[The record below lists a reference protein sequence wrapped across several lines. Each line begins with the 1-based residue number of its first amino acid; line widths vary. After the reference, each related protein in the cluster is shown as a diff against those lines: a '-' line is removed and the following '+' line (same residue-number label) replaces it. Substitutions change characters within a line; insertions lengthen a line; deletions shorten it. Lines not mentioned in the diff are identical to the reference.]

1 VRASQD
7 KTGLGATL
15 TAEIKKRAPRRKS
28 NAISVLDVARA
39 AGVSTATVSR
49 VLNGNATVAADL
61 RQRVRDIA
69 DQLGYTPHAAARALA
84 SQRSKTIGAVIPS
97 LENQNFALGVF
108 ALQKRIGEAGY
119 TLLLGCSYYD
129 QLDEL
134 KQVRALIADGIAGL
148 MLVGR
153 SHSPALYEL
162 IGKEQIPLVNGWTV
176 DHEHPYVGF
185 DNVAVGRR
193 LADYLLDLGHTRF
206 GMITQMTQHS
216 DRAADRI
223 IGVRAALQSRGLQL
237 RHEHLIEMPHKIIE
251 GQMAMK
257 ALMQGAESERPTAV
271 ICGTDLLAIGAL
283 AEAREAGIDVPGEL
297 SIAGINDIEV
307 SSFTTP
313 PLTTMRLAADEIG
326 TRSADYLLARIEGRP
341 VSSQNIVPTDL
352 IVRGTTGPLRKG

>member
-1 VRASQD
+1 MRASRD

-129 QLDEL
+129 QQDEL

-162 IGKEQIPLVNGWTV
+162 IAKEQIPLVNGWTV
-176 DHEHPYVGF
+176 DHDHPYVGF

-223 IGVRAALQSRGLQL
+223 IGVRAALQARGLQL

-257 ALMQGAESERPTAV
+257 ALMQGPERPTAV

-283 AEAREAGIDVPGEL
+283 AEAHEAGIEVPGEL

>member
-1 VRASQD
+1 LN
-7 KTGLGATL
+7 TEL
-15 TAEIKKRAPRRKS
+15 KKRAPRRKS
-28 NAISVLDVARA
+28 NAVSVMDVARA

-49 VLNGNATVAADL
+49 VLNGNGAVAPALQD
-61 RQRVRDIA
+61 RVREIA
-69 DQLGYTPHAAARALA
+69 QNLGYIPHAAARALA
-84 SQRSKTIGAVIPS
+84 SQRSKIIGAVIPS

-119 TLLLGCSYYD
+119 TLLLACSYYD
-129 QLDEL
+129 QEDEL

-162 IGKEQIPLVNGWTV
+162 LEKERIPLVNGWTV
-176 DHEHPYVGF
+176 DQHHPYVGF

-193 LADYLLDLGHTRF
+193 IAEYLLDLGHVHF

-223 IGVRAALQSRGLQL
+223 MGVRTALRARGLEL

-251 GQMAMK
+251 GQMAMR
-257 ALMQGAESERPTAV
+257 ALMQGPVRPTAV
-271 ICGTDLLAIGAL
+271 ICGTDLLAVGAL
-283 AEAREAGIDVPGEL
+283 AEAHEAGIDVPGEL
-297 SIAGINDIEV
+297 SIAGINDIEF

-326 TRSADYLLARIEGRP
+326 TRSAEYLLAHIEGRP

-352 IVRGTTGPLRKG
+352 IVRGTTGRPPGHG

>member
-1 VRASQD
+1 MIGNVVAPQLDSRYSGLKVFGAAPPLHVAQSSQHGAMIEGPRPTVPISTRCRVIVCRTGKARWCASTPGRMQVDQRNKEKSAASQIERD
-7 KTGLGATL
+7 F
-15 TAEIKKRAPRRKS
+15 
-28 NAISVLDVARA
+28 VVDVARA

-49 VLNGNATVAADL
+49 VLNGNAKVAAEL
-61 RQRVRDIA
+61 QNRVRDIA
-69 DQLGYTPHAAARALA
+69 RELGYTPHAAARALA

-97 LENQNFALGVF
+97 LENQNFAIGVF

-129 QLDEL
+129 QEDEL

-162 IGKEQIPLVNGWTV
+162 IEKEQIPLVNGWTV
-176 DHEHPYVGF
+176 DHDYPYVGF

-223 IGVRAALQSRGLQL
+223 AACARRYSRAGCSCA
-237 RHEHLIEMPHKIIE
+237 
-251 GQMAMK
+251 
-257 ALMQGAESERPTAV
+257 T
-271 ICGTDLLAIGAL
+271 
-283 AEAREAGIDVPGEL
+283 
-297 SIAGINDIEV
+297 SI
-307 SSFTTP
+307 
-313 PLTTMRLAADEIG
+313 
-326 TRSADYLLARIEGRP
+326 
-341 VSSQNIVPTDL
+341 
-352 IVRGTTGPLRKG
+352 